1 MDPLDATHPAAAPL
15 ATATRIVRVEAIPVR
30 LSYRRPGRFAS
41 GEITVADNVLVRIHS
56 DSGHVGIAEAQPRP
70 YTYGGTQESMV
81 ASIERDLAPRLH
93 GIDPMRR
100 ELLASRA
107 DVPGADRVARGA
119 LDIAIWDLCGK
130 ELGVPVHRLLGGFAD
145 AVPVAHMVSF
155 DTPEEMA
162 ADAVEAFER
171 FGVLAFKVKVGR
183 DPELDVAAVRAVR
196 EALPDAGLYVDA
208 NRGWSVEQAL
218 AATPGLLE
226 LGVIAIEEPIDVTD
240 TEGRRRLAE
249 AWPVPLVGDESCT
262 SLPTVRAALHEGAVS
277 QVCVKAARTGFSESR
292 RIVGLCDGV
301 GVPVVV
307 GSQYEGAIGAFASI
321 ALAASSA
328 ATAGRPAE
336 VTNFADLHDD
346 LVVAPPDITG
356 GHAVLPATPGLGALV
371 DDERLTHH
379 RIDR

>member
-1 MDPLDATHPAAAPL
+1 MDPLDATPAAAAPT
-15 ATATRIVRVEAIPVR
+15 ATATRIARVEAIPFR
-30 LSYRRPGRFAS
+30 LDYRRPGRFAS
-41 GEITVADNVLVRIHS
+41 GEILVADNVLIRVHS
-56 DSGHVGIAEAQPRP
+56 DSGLVGVAEAQPRP

-81 ASIERDLAPRLH
+81 ASVVDDLAPRLV
-93 GIDPMRR
+93 GVDPMRR
-100 ELLASRA
+100 ELLADLV

-130 ELGVPVHRLLGGFAD
+130 ELGVPCHRLLGGFAD
-145 AVPVAHMVSF
+145 RVPVAHMVSF

-183 DPELDVAAVRAVR
+183 EPALDVAATAAIRA
-196 EALPDAGLYVDA
+196 ALPDADLYVDA

-218 AATPGLLE
+218 EATPGLLE
-226 LGVIAIEEPIDVTD
+226 LGVVAIEEPIDVAD
-240 TEGRRRLAE
+240 HDGRRRLA
-249 AWPVPLVGDESCT
+249 AHWPVPLVGDESCT
-262 SLPTVRAALHEGAVS
+262 SLETVRAALDEGAVS

-301 GVPVVV
+301 GTPVVV
-307 GSQYEGAIGAFASI
+307 GSQYEGAIGAFASM

-328 ATAGRPAE
+328 ATAVRPAE
-336 VTNFADLHDD
+336 VTNFGDLQDD
-346 LVVAPPDITG
+346 LVVAAPRIERGLAELSPD
-356 GHAVLPATPGLGALV
+356 PGLGVQV
-371 DDERLTHH
+371 DEDRLTHH